1 MYTHVMYIS
10 VFVRKLEIKKKNQ
23 KIPKIRNS
31 AIFDRNFI
39 TSLAYAQVTRYTN
52 KRNNN
57 IHFTNDMHV
66 LFTITNK
73 K

>member
-10 VFVRKLEIKKKNQ
+10 VFVRKLEIKKNK

-39 TSLAYAQVTRYTN
+39 TSLAYA
-52 KRNNN
+52 
-57 IHFTNDMHV
+57 
-66 LFTITNK
+66 
-73 K
+73 